1 MSDLIKRTN
10 KARRFPT
17 NTCPASRHAARI
29 GEALM
34 RGKPYPMLTE
44 EPDHC
49 GESILSVVASLWE
62 ARTQIERLTASLKRA
77 NETAEHFER
86 HWYLRGDEIERLTAE
101 RDELRRQLAEA
112 ELDARR
118 IDWLET
124 TINKL
129 GEIHLHDGDHP
140 HGVGIGLRPGWKD
153 RTLREA
159 IDAAM
164 GGGND

>member
-62 ARTQIERLTASLKRA
+62 ARTQIERLTA
-77 NETAEHFER
+77 
-86 HWYLRGDEIERLTAE
+86 E
-101 RDELRRQLAEA
+101 RDELRRHLAEA
-112 ELDARR
+112 ELDAVRYR
-118 IDWLET
+118 WLRNEANT
-124 TINKL
+124 ARKCDPMVCIYPL
-129 GEIHLHDGDHP
+129 DEQDLIDGDRLD
-140 HGVGIGLRPGWKD
+140 I
-153 RTLREA
+153 A

-164 GGGND
+164 ELTRPAGGS

>member
-62 ARTQIERLTASLKRA
+62 ARTQIERLTA
-77 NETAEHFER
+77 
-86 HWYLRGDEIERLTAE
+86 E

-112 ELDARR
+112 ELDAVRYR
-118 IDWLET
+118 WLRNEANT
-124 TINKL
+124 ARKCDPMVCIYPL
-129 GEIHLHDGDHP
+129 DEQDLIDGDRLD
-140 HGVGIGLRPGWKD
+140 I
-153 RTLREA
+153 A

-164 GGGND
+164 ELTRPAGGS